1 MVRTGVSLEEGSFYC
16 VAAPA
21 VPRRGPQTAPELGVG
36 IAGWVFEVL
45 STADKGTIVHATLP
59 FTARTPR
66 KDLLHGGI
74 LAIDLKSEDLA
85 DANLQCLKKSRKL
98 SGRIDGAVTS

>member
-1 MVRTGVSLEEGSFYC
+1 MRERVQQLNG
-16 VAAPA
+16 
-21 VPRRGPQTAPELGVG
+21 
-36 IAGWVFEVL
+36 VFEVL